1 MCITHGHTTYECI
14 QFIKGAL
21 ESDSIC
27 ACMHILYDRVYI
39 IRYVFDNIYSI
50 DIIYIYICMYI
61 YIHIYIYTIYAQI
74 ISCTLLFRWSHAY
87 IYKVDIPLIIYYI

>member
-50 DIIYIYICMYI
+50 DIIYIYIYVC
-61 YIHIYIYTIYAQI
+61 IYIYT
-74 ISCTLLFRWSHAY
+74 Y
-87 IYKVDIPLIIYYI
+87 IYTRYMHRLYRVPYSFDGRMHIYI